1 MELILQNLPESNE
14 EIYLLLQSSFLNSH
28 NQIIYNKDD
37 KNDSNHNEIIISQN
51 KYKFEYIYQD
61 PNKEFFSNIIT
72 KNISIKNDATLLLM
86 LNKDNNDIIISLKN
100 FFNKEFFDKN
110 NIKLIKYNFD
120 EINLDNNSCENIL
133 KDKIINKESE
143 DFLIDISVLDDK
155 NKNII
160 LFKIKIDYEDI
171 NICSFIKIFL
181 IYNSY
186 DKIILN
192 AFRKKYKRKNGKY
205 SFY

>member
-14 EIYLLLQSSFLNSH
+14 EIYLLLQSSFLNNH

-51 KYKFEYIYQD
+51 KYKFEHIYQD
-61 PNKEFFSNIIT
+61 PNQEFFSNIIT
-72 KNISIKNDATLLLM
+72 KNISIKNDVTLLLM

-133 KDKIINKESE
+133 KNKIINKESE

-171 NICSFIKIFL
+171 NISSFIKIFF

-186 DKIILN
+186 DKIIPI
-192 AFRKKYKRKNGKY
+192 F
-205 SFY
+205 